1 MYLGIDL
8 GTTSLKVI
16 LVDDKLNCI
25 ATESVALNISR
36 PHSLWSEQN
45 PLDWWNALKLA
56 MKNLCEKNYNDLKKI
71 KAIGFSGQQH
81 GAVLLDKNGNVL
93 RPAILWNDGRSG
105 DECLELMKKIPD
117 ATQIVGSI
125 IMPGF
130 TAPKLLWIKKY
141 EPDIFKKT
149 NKILLPKDYL
159 RFMMSAEFAT
169 DLSDASGTAWLDI
182 KKRKWSDILLS
193 ACDLSVQHM
202 PKLFEGN
209 EITGEIKKEIADDL
223 GLNRNVILVAGAG
236 DNAAS
241 AISMGRIN
249 SRTAYLSLG
258 TSATFFIACE
268 QYQPNPLLAIH
279 TWCHAMPNYWHHIA
293 VHLNGASTISWWTNL
308 LGSNVRELLT
318 STHENKKYQQNNL
331 IFLPY
336 LSGERTPHNNPNAT
350 GAFFGMTHDTDQA
363 AMTMAV
369 LEGTIFGIAL
379 GYKALMQDSSIK
391 IDEISVVGGGS
402 KNDAWGIM
410 FASALQ
416 KPLTY
421 RKIRDVG
428 SAIGAAKLAWMADT
442 KNSADVISDPEIE
455 KVLQPDD
462 DLVVEYQR
470 KMNLFKELCLPTK
483 KIEHRCLKKFF
494 MRRKIHLDF

>member
-8 GTTSLKVI
+8 GTTNLKII

-25 ATESVALNISR
+25 ATESVTLTISR
-36 PHSLWSEQN
+36 PHPLWSEQN
-45 PLDWWNALKLA
+45 PLDWWNALNLA
-56 MKNLCEKNYNDLKKI
+56 MKNLREKNSADLKKI
-71 KAIGFSGQQH
+71 KTIGFSGQQH
-81 GAVLLDKNGNVL
+81 GAVLLDEKGNVL

-130 TAPKLLWIKKY
+130 TAPKLLWIKKH
-141 EPDIFKKT
+141 EPDIFKKI

-159 RFMMSAEFAT
+159 RFIIGGDFAT
-169 DLSDASGTAWLDI
+169 DLSDASSTAWLDI
-182 KKRKWSDILLS
+182 KKRKWSNELLA
-193 ACDLSVQHM
+193 ACDLTIQHM
-202 PKLFEGN
+202 PNLFEGN
-209 EITGEIKKEIADDL
+209 EVTGKIKKEIAHAW
-223 GLNRNVILVAGAG
+223 GLNQNVKLVAGAG

-241 AISMGRIN
+241 AISMGKIN
-249 SRTAYLSLG
+249 PRTAYLSLG

-268 QYQPNPLLAIH
+268 RYQPNPPLAIH
-279 TWCHAMPNYWHHIA
+279 TWCHAVPNYWHHIA
-293 VHLNGASTISWWTNL
+293 VHLNGASNIAWWTNL
-308 LGSNVRELLT
+308 LGSNIEELLT
-318 STHENKKYQQNNL
+318 SARKNKKLQDNNL

-336 LSGERTPHNNPNAT
+336 LSGERTPHNNPHAT
-350 GAFFGMTHDTDQA
+350 GAFFGMTHDTDKA

-379 GYKALMQDSSIK
+379 GYEALMQDSSIK

-421 RKIRDVG
+421 RKVRDVG
-428 SAIGAAKLAWMADT
+428 SALGAAKLAWMADT
-442 KNSADVISDPEIE
+442 KNSADTIADPEIE
-455 KVLQPDD
+455 KILQPND
-462 DLVVEYQR
+462 DLVSQY
-470 KMNLFKELCLPTK
+470 KKKFKLFKEVYK
-483 KIEHRCLKKFF
+483 NVF
-494 MRRKIHLDF
+494 